1 MALALQVDGSVYNYP
16 ENEDENWGNQATQ
29 WAQAVTNVIA
39 FLRSP
44 TAPLAD
50 SGQIRMGNADSIEFR
65 NVADSGN
72 LKLYTNGQDKLFF
85 NDGVT
90 DFDLTSTAAGDVNG
104 PGSSTDNALVR
115 WDLASGTIV
124 QDSGVLLDDSNNL
137 TGIAALTAATLT
149 ATTSATT
156 VALTATGDVT
166 LSGTGTH
173 TISAE
178 VANAVRDAQTRTIS
192 ATAGLGEIARVI
204 ADQNVTA
211 AASAPGTLV
220 ATVTITVSGDRPV
233 RIATIGQ
240 DGGALSRII
249 NNDAGTGTIGVY
261 RDSTSTLV
269 GQQYFDEGAGLQT
282 IPAGTVEV
290 WDTPSAGT
298 YDYLLYI
305 ACSQTPGNATG
316 FGFFDCYFVAYE
328 I

>member
-1 MALALQVDGSVYNYP
+1 MS
-16 ENEDENWGNQATQ
+16 
-29 WAQAVTNVIA
+29 
-39 FLRSP
+39 
-44 TAPLAD
+44 
-50 SGQIRMGNADSIEFR
+50 NADSIEFR
-65 NVADSGN
+65 NVGDSGN

-104 PGSSTDNALVR
+104 PVSSTDNALAR
-115 WDLASGTIV
+115 WDSVSGTIIQNSSV
-124 QDSGVLLDDSNNL
+124 ILDDSSNL

-178 VANAVRDAQTRTIS
+178 VANAVRDAQTRTIAS
-192 ATAGLGEIARVI
+192 TAGLGEIAQI
-204 ADQNVTA
+204 TA
-211 AASAPGTLV
+211 NNNTIVAGSAPGTLV
-220 ATVTITVSGDRPV
+220 ATVTLTVSGDRPV
-233 RIATIGQ
+233 RLALIGR
-240 DGGALSRII
+240 DGGNLSRII

-269 GQQYFDEGAGLQT
+269 GQQYLDDGGTFQT
-282 IPAGTVEV
+282 VPPGSMEV
-290 WDTPSAGT
+290 WDNPSAGT

-305 ACSQTPGNATG
+305 ACSQ
-316 FGFFDCYFVAYE
+316 
-328 I
+328 